1 MMNALDELRRLH
13 AEIGTR
19 LDDLEALTA
28 RPEPP
33 MQELSAVRLALTRA
47 SRARAMLL
55 DRLYPELIARAGK
68 QERTDLEAL
77 RAGAQHD
84 RFASTKHISSWTIRE
99 ITARWDEY
107 RDASRAMRAAMRE
120 RVGREASTVY
130 PLLAEAGTAGAEV
143 RPDRAY

>member
-1 MMNALDELRRLH
+1 MSPYDELQRLH
-13 AEIGTR
+13 AEIRTQ
-19 LDDLEALTA
+19 LDELEALTA

-33 MQELSAVRLALTRA
+33 IQALSAVRLALTRA
-47 SRARAMLL
+47 SRARTMLL
-55 DRLYPELIARAGK
+55 DRLYPDLIARAGE

-84 RFASTKHISSWTIRE
+84 RFASTKHISSWTVRE
-99 ITARWDEY
+99 ITTRWDEY

-120 RVGREASTVY
+120 RIGREVSAVY
-130 PLLAEAGTAGAEV
+130 PLLAEAGTARAEV